1 MTPEIKEASGRLIIS
16 VLTIVTTVVASTMG
30 IDYRSAER
38 TTAVQNDVK
47 TVTVQNQEI
56 LQGISQLLDQKLE
69 ATAKAGETNVKLNTT
84 ILKRLDAL
92 ERKIK

>member
-1 MTPEIKEASGRLIIS
+1 LLIS
-16 VLTIVTTVVASTMG
+16 VLTIITTVVASTMG

-38 TTAVQNDVK
+38 TNAVQNDVK

-69 ATAKAGETNVKLNTT
+69 STAKAGETNVKLNTT
-84 ILKRLDAL
+84 ILKRIEAL
-92 ERKIK
+92 EKKIK

>member
-1 MTPEIKEASGRLIIS
+1 MTPEIKEASGRLLIS
-16 VLTIVTTVVASTMG
+16 VLTIITTVVASTMG

-38 TTAVQNDVK
+38 TNAVQNDVK

-69 ATAKAGETNVKLNTT
+69 STAKAGETNVKLNTT
-84 ILKRLDAL
+84 ILKRIEAL
-92 ERKIK
+92 EKKIK

>member
-1 MTPEIKEASGRLIIS
+1 
-16 VLTIVTTVVASTMG
+16 MG

-38 TTAVQNDVK
+38 TIAVQNDVK

-84 ILKRLDAL
+84 ILKRLNAL